1 MIRLFV
7 GSDLGAG
14 VAVPLRHD
22 QIHYLVNVMR
32 QGEGDTVELFNGRD
46 GAWRATLVEPRK
58 KAWAARVETLTRPWA
73 EGPDLDLVVAIVKRG
88 RLETIVEKAAEL
100 GARRVLPVTTERTN
114 AHRVGL
120 ERLRAIATEA
130 AEQTGRMDV
139 PEVAEPTTLAKV
151 LADWPQDR
159 RLMFCD
165 EAGDA
170 LPVGEAL
177 GRQEAGNAPWAVLIG
192 PEGGFSPTERAAIR
206 VLPGAMAVS
215 LGPRILRAD
224 TAAIAALTLWQS
236 TLGDWRAS

>member
-7 GSDLGAG
+7 DANLGAG
-14 VAVPLRHD
+14 VVAPLRQD
-22 QIHYLVNVMR
+22 QTHYLVNVMR
-32 QGEGDTVELFNGRD
+32 QGEGDAVDLFNGRD
-46 GAWRATLVEPRK
+46 GEWRAKLVEPRK
-58 KAWAARVETLTRPWA
+58 KIWAARVETQVRPWA
-73 EGPDLDLVVAIVKRG
+73 DGPDLDLVVAMVKRG

-100 GARRVLPVTTERTN
+100 GARRVRPVTTERTN
-114 AHRVGL
+114 AQRLGL

-139 PEVAEPTTLAKV
+139 PEIVEPTSLARV
-151 LADWPQDR
+151 LADWSPDR

-170 LPVGEAL
+170 LPVGKAL
-177 GRQEAGNAPWAVLIG
+177 GDSPKGAPWAILIG
-192 PEGGFSPTERAAIR
+192 PEGGFSPAERAAIR
-206 VLPGAMAVS
+206 AVAGAVPVS